1 MSSASRR
8 SIGSRLS
15 RGRSTRT
22 SFATSTCGGASDES
36 SKRTTSACGAA
47 ASGWLK
53 GLVAPDAVENGGGS
67 TDGELLERL
76 SFGAGSSTRG

>member
-1 MSSASRR
+1 MLLEAL
-8 SIGSRLS
+8 IGPGGDLELRLV
-15 RGRSTRT
+15 RLVGL
-22 SFATSTCGGASDES
+22 GAAEDELPPG
-36 SKRTTSACGAA
+36 GAA

>member
-1 MSSASRR
+1 MTQSITFTFLRAPLGIAKTGKGPTRASPTP
-8 SIGSRLS
+8 
-15 RGRSTRT
+15 TRT
-22 SFATSTCGGASDES
+22 HTDRKG
-36 SKRTTSACGAA
+36 